1 MADQETRH
9 FSSSS
14 IHFKNCS
21 TFAENFLRLYK
32 KLLGQTAVYGL
43 SSVLVRIFP
52 FLIAPIV
59 TKAFGPSASS
69 PFVDWYSIAGVITV
83 LLTHGMETSFFRFAQ
98 EENISKKTLVSTT
111 AMSILTAGLLY
122 LILGYVFRYQLAAAF
137 ETPDQVNF
145 LVIFLFI
152 LSFDAFATIPS
163 AVLRLEGKPV
173 LYMLSKVIGSL
184 VYFGLVYFF
193 IRILKNAP
201 DGILGL
207 KYNPEIGVGYVFI
220 ANLVQSIV
228 TLAIVGKEFVNF
240 SLKAFDFQLWKKIM
254 NYSWPVM
261 VAGLAGVVNQT
272 LDRQF
277 LKYLLPE
284 SEARHQ
290 IGVYGAVY
298 KIATFITV
306 FRQAYQ
312 LGIEPY
318 FFASF
323 KDKNNHKTYTVLMD
337 IFVICNCLIFLFLM
351 VNLQWISEL
360 YLRNPLYYEGIEII
374 PWVML
379 GALFLGIYL
388 NLSIW
393 YKLSDKT
400 RVGLYI
406 SLIGAAITI
415 AINVFFIPKF
425 GYWASA
431 IAALVTFTSMMIIS
445 YLWGRAE
452 YPIPYNTGKIALYLG
467 ITIGFSLIS
476 FYLFRT
482 NYFIGNALLATFI
495 LLVIYKEKTIV
506 NSIRNAKY

>member
-1 MADQETRH
+1 M
-9 FSSSS
+9 
-14 IHFKNCS
+14 
-21 TFAENFLRLYK
+21 YK

-52 FLIAPIV
+52 FIIAPIV

-98 EENISKKTLVSTT
+98 EKEITKKTLVSTT
-111 AMSILTAGLLY
+111 ALSILTVGFVY
-122 LILGYVFRYQLAAAF
+122 LILGYVFRQQLANAF
-137 ETPDQVNF
+137 QTPDQVNF
-145 LVIFLFI
+145 LIIFLFI

-184 VYFGLVYFF
+184 VYFFLVVFF
-193 IRILKNAP
+193 LRWFPKMPN
-201 DGILGL
+201 GIFGL

-240 SLKAFDFQLWKKIM
+240 SFKSFDFKLWKRIM

-261 VAGLAGVVNQT
+261 IAGLAGVVNQT

-284 SEARHQ
+284 EEARHQ
-290 IGVYGAVY
+290 IGVYGGVY

-318 FFASF
+318 FFSSF
-323 KDKNNHKTYTVLMD
+323 KDKKNHKTYAVLMD
-337 IFVICNCLIFLFLM
+337 VFVICNCLIFMGLM
-351 VNLQWISEL
+351 VNLQWIAER
-360 YLRNPLYYEGIEII
+360 YLGNEKYYEGIEII
-374 PWVML
+374 PFIML

-393 YKLSDKT
+393 YKLSDQT

-415 AINVFFIPKF
+415 AVNFIFIPEY

-431 IAALVTFTSMMIIS
+431 FAALITFTSMMIIS
-445 YLWGRAE
+445 YIWGRLW
-452 YPIPYNTGKIALYLG
+452 YPIHYNTGKVLTYLG
-467 ITIGFSLIS
+467 ISITLSMIS
-476 FYLFRT
+476 FYFFRT
-482 NYFIGNALLATFI
+482 NYFVGNLLFLI
-495 LLVIYKEKTIV
+495 FFGFVFYKEKSFI
-506 NSIRNAKY
+506 NKILKRSI

>member
-1 MADQETRH
+1 M
-9 FSSSS
+9 
-14 IHFKNCS
+14 
-21 TFAENFLRLYK
+21 YK

-43 SSVLVRIFP
+43 SSVLIRIFP
-52 FLIAPIV
+52 FIIAPIV

-98 EENISKKTLVSTT
+98 EKEISKKTLVSTT
-111 AMSILTAGLLY
+111 ALSIISIGLLY
-122 LILGYVFRYQLAAAF
+122 LILGYVFRQQLADAF
-137 ETPDQVNF
+137 QTPNQVNF

-173 LYMLSKVIGSL
+173 LYMTSKVAGSL
-184 VYFGLVYFF
+184 IYFF
-193 IRILKNAP
+193 LVVFFIKWLPNMP
-201 DGILGL
+201 NGFLGL

-228 TLAIVGKEFVNF
+228 TLAIVGREFVNF
-240 SLKAFDFQLWKKIM
+240 SFKSFDFQLWKRIM
-254 NYSWPVM
+254 GYSWPVM
-261 VAGLAGVVNQT
+261 IAGLAGVVNQT

-284 SEARHQ
+284 EEARHQ

-318 FFASF
+318 FFSSF
-323 KDKNNHKTYTVLMD
+323 KDKNNHKTYAVLMD
-337 IFVICNCLIFLFLM
+337 IFVICNCLIFMGLM
-351 VNLQWISEL
+351 VNLQWISER
-360 YLRNPLYYEGIEII
+360 YLGNAKYYEGIEII
-374 PWVML
+374 PFVML

-393 YKLSDKT
+393 YKLSDQT

-415 AINVFFIPKF
+415 AINFIFIPEF
-425 GYWASA
+425 GYWASSF
-431 IAALVTFTSMMIIS
+431 AALITFTTMMVIS
-445 YLWGRAE
+445 YIWGRLW
-452 YPIPYNTGKIALYLG
+452 YPIPYNTQKVLLYLA
-467 ITIGFSLIS
+467 ISVSLSLVS
-476 FYLFRT
+476 FYYFRT
-482 NYFIGNALLATFI
+482 NYIVGNLLFISFLAF
-495 LLVIYKEKTIV
+495 VVYKEKAMI
-506 NSIRNAKY
+506 NKILKRS

>member
-1 MADQETRH
+1 
-9 FSSSS
+9 
-14 IHFKNCS
+14 
-21 TFAENFLRLYK
+21 
-32 KLLGQTAVYGL
+32 LGQTAVYGL

-59 TKAFGPSASS
+59 TKAFGPTASS
-69 PFVDWYSIAGVITV
+69 PFVDWYSVAGVITV
-83 LLTHGMETSFFRFAQ
+83 FLTHGMETSFFRFAQ
-98 EENISKKTLVSTT
+98 EGDIDKKTLISTC
-111 AMSILTAGLLY
+111 SLSVLTTGFIY
-122 LILGYVFRYQLAAAF
+122 LILGYVFRQDLANAF
-137 ETPDQVNF
+137 ETPDQVNY

-163 AVLRLEGKPV
+163 AVLRLEGKP
-173 LYMLSKVIGSL
+173 LQYTLSKVIGS
-184 VYFGLVYFF
+184 VAYFSLSYFF
-193 IRILKNAP
+193 IKILPQFPN
-201 DGILGL
+201 GILGL

-220 ANLVQSIV
+220 ANLIQSII

-240 SLKAFDFQLWKKIM
+240 SFRKFDFKLWKRIM

-261 VAGLAGVVNQT
+261 IAGLAGIINQT

-277 LKYLLPE
+277 LKYLLPKD
-284 SEARHQ
+284 EAKHQ

-318 FFASF
+318 FFSSF
-323 KDKNNHKTYTVLMD
+323 KDKNNHKTYAVLMD
-337 IFVICNCLIFLFLM
+337 IFVICNCLIYVGLM
-351 VNLQWISEL
+351 VNLQWISER
-360 YLRNPLYYEGIEII
+360 YLKNPLYFEGIEII
-374 PWVML
+374 PFVML

-406 SLIGAAITI
+406 SIIGAAITI
-415 AINVFFIPKF
+415 FINFTFIPKY

-431 IAALVTFTSMMIIS
+431 FAALITYTSMMVIS
-445 YLWGRAE
+445 YIWGRIS
-452 YPIPYNTGKIALYLG
+452 YPIHYNVKKIAVYLVLSVA
-467 ITIGFSLIS
+467 ISMIS
-476 FYLFRT
+476 FYYFRD
-482 NYFIGNALLATFI
+482 NFFIGNGLYGLFI
-495 LLVIYKEKTIV
+495 AFLCYNELPMINRILRR
-506 NSIRNAKY
+506 S

>member
-1 MADQETRH
+1 M
-9 FSSSS
+9 
-14 IHFKNCS
+14 
-21 TFAENFLRLYK
+21 YK
-32 KLLGQTAVYGL
+32 KLFGQTAVYGL

-59 TKAFGPSASS
+59 TKAFGPAASS

-98 EENISKKTLVSTT
+98 EEHISKKTLVSTT
-111 AMSILTAGLLY
+111 ALSILSAGFIY

-145 LVIFLFI
+145 LIIFLFI
-152 LSFDAFATIPS
+152 ISIDAFSTIPS

-184 VYFGLVYFF
+184 VYFGLVVFF
-193 IRILKNAP
+193 IKYLKNTP
-201 DGILGL
+201 EGFLGL

-228 TLAIVGKEFVNF
+228 TLVIVGREFVNF
-240 SLKAFDFQLWKKIM
+240 SFKSFDFKLWKRIM

-261 VAGLAGVVNQT
+261 IAGLAGVVNQT

-284 SEARHQ
+284 EEARHQ

-318 FFASF
+318 FFSSF
-323 KDKNNHKTYTVLMD
+323 KNKDNHKTYTVLMD
-337 IFVICNCLIFLFLM
+337 VFVICNCFIFMFLM
-351 VNLQWISEL
+351 VNLQWISEK

-393 YKLSDKT
+393 YKLSDQT

-406 SLIGAAITI
+406 SLIGAGITI
-415 AINVFFIPKF
+415 LINFLFIPQF

-431 IAALVTFTSMMIIS
+431 IAALVTFTSMMVIS
-445 YLWGRAE
+445 YVWGKIK
-452 YPIPYNTGKIALYLG
+452 YPIPYNTRKILMYLAV
-467 ITIGFSLIS
+467 TVSFSMIS
-476 FYLFRT
+476 FYVFRT
-482 NYFIGNALLATFI
+482 NYLVGNLFLLIFAGIVFYNEKAIINKI
-495 LLVIYKEKTIV
+495 LK
-506 NSIRNAKY
+506 R